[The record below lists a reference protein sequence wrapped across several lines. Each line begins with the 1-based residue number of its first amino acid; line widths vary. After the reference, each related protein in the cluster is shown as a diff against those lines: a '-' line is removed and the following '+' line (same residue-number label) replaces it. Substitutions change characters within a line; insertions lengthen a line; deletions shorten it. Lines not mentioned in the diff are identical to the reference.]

1 MCRGSSVL
9 RGFELCL
16 WGAFIP
22 PVPAEDTWEGWA
34 PKLGGVNS
42 INTEGAEYTGSRKNH
57 GSVMIN
63 VLLLRG

>member
-1 MCRGSSVL
+1 M
-9 RGFELCL
+9 

-42 INTEGAEYTGSRKNH
+42 INTEGAEYTGSRNH